1 MKIIVD
7 GSYRKPNTG
16 IIAMFIVGER
26 VWHEKISCESS
37 TEAELLAIKMA
48 LEHLQKNK
56 LKGVVVISDCQSVVE
71 TINKQV
77 KGKKIYQL
85 YGPVIIEIQ
94 KLLKQTNSTLLWNP
108 RKESLV
114 PDIACHNEQSG
125 QYKTISLPKLDKFN
139 PTIESTCIKL
149 SEEVGE
155 LSRLVGRMRGLSGEK
170 HKVSQQTYDNVGK
183 ELLDVAQTAITMMFV
198 LEDQHK
204 VKIGPLI
211 KQHHNKLKTKNYMS

>member
-1 MKIIVD
+1 
-7 GSYRKPNTG
+7 
-16 IIAMFIVGER
+16 MFIVGER
-26 VWHEKISCESS
+26 VWHEKTSCASS

-85 YGPVIIEIQ
+85 YGPAIIEIQ
-94 KLLKQTNSTLLWNP
+94 KLLKQTNSSLLWNP
-108 RKESLV
+108 KKESLI
-114 PDIACHNEQSG
+114 PDIACRNEQSS
-125 QYKTISLPKLDKFN
+125 QYKTISLPKLDKLN

-155 LSRLVGRMRGLSGEK
+155 LSRLVGWCYRNFCPNVYKNDALEKGL
-170 HKVSQQTYDNVGK
+170 YRDN
-183 ELLDVAQTAITMMFV
+183 
-198 LEDQHK
+198 
-204 VKIGPLI
+204 
-211 KQHHNKLKTKNYMS
+211 NKYNKPTINHCRICCRV